1 MGGYGYLIPLA
12 FAAGFLFVFGLNL
25 LYSELRTEREKERRM
40 QVREQMRS
48 RQLERAR
55 LAVQHSDLHELAAT
69 GAAEM
74 AQRSLRERVILF
86 IEQAGLRM
94 RPAQIVVAGVLLAGL
109 AAFVIWVPTGNLL
122 FGVIAAILSGGLPY
136 LYVAHLRRRRLD
148 KLLSQ
153 LPNAFD
159 LISRMM
165 RAGQTFAQAMQ
176 VTASEAD
183 DPLAEE
189 FGYCCDQQRLG
200 LSGDAA
206 LRDLARRTGVL
217 EVRIFVLAVLV
228 HRQTGGNLS
237 DLLENLAVIIR
248 ERYRIKGII
257 SALTAEGRM
266 QAYVLLALPI
276 LMLIGLTIFNRE
288 YVQELYDRPWLLCVT
303 GLAMLLGAGWMR
315 RIVNFTY

>member
-1 MGGYGYLIPLA
+1 MGYLIALA

-25 LYSELRTEREKERRM
+25 LYTELRTEREKVRRT
-40 QVREQMRS
+40 QAREEMRS

-55 LAVQHSDLHELAAT
+55 LAVQHSDLHELAVT
-69 GAAEM
+69 GAGELAH
-74 AQRSLRERVILF
+74 RSLRERVVLF

-109 AAFVIWVPTGNLL
+109 AAFVIGVPTGNPL
-122 FGVIAAILSGGLPY
+122 FGVIGAVLCGGLPY
-136 LYVAHLRRRRLD
+136 LYVARLRRRRLD

-153 LPNAFD
+153 LPDAFD

-165 RAGQTFAQAMQ
+165 RAGQTFTQAMQ

-183 DPLAEE
+183 DPLSEE

-200 LSGDAA
+200 LSADAA

-248 ERYRIKGII
+248 ERHRIKGII
-257 SALTAEGRM
+257 AALTAEGRM

-276 LMLIGLTIFNRE
+276 LMLIGLTVFNRE
-288 YVQELYDRPWLLCVT
+288 YVQELYDRPWLLCIT
-303 GLAMLLGAGWMR
+303 GLAMLLGAFWMR
-315 RIVNFTY
+315 RIVNFSY

>member
-1 MGGYGYLIPLA
+1 MGYPIVLA

-25 LYSELRTEREKERRM
+25 LYTELQTEREKERRM
-40 QVREQMRS
+40 QMREQMRS

-55 LAVQHSDLHELAAT
+55 LAVQHRDLHELAAT
-69 GAAEM
+69 GAGEL

-86 IEQAGLRM
+86 IEQAGVQM

-109 AAFVIWVPTGNLL
+109 AAFAIWVPTGNPL
-122 FGVIAAILSGGLPY
+122 FGVIAAVLSGGFPY
-136 LYVAHLRRRRLD
+136 LYGAHLRRRRLD

-165 RAGQTFAQAMQ
+165 RAGQTFTQAMQ

-276 LMLIGLTIFNRE
+276 LMLIGLTIFNHE

-303 GLAMLLGAGWMR
+303 GLAMLLGAAWMR
-315 RIVNFTY
+315 RIVNFSY